1 MRIGYIGLGKLGLP
15 CALASESKGHTVF
28 GIDPSQLTKEI
39 IENKKLA
46 YLEEGAQELLNKSN
60 ICLVSYEYIVKNADI
75 IFVAVQTPHDPRFEG
90 ITPITDERC
99 DFNYSFLCSAIDN
112 LCIEI
117 KKHDIIKTVVVIS
130 TVLPGTMKKY
140 VRPILEKNNVEKKI
154 NLVYNP
160 YFIAMGTTIENYLFP
175 EFTLLGTDTNGT
187 AEKVKNFYKTIHP
200 KPVFTTTVENAE
212 LIKVTYNTFIG
223 MKIAFAN
230 TVMEICHKIPNTDC
244 DSIIDALSIADDR
257 IISPKY
263 LRGGMGDGGGCHP
276 RDNIALSWLAR
287 ELKLSHDFFNDIMI
301 SRQNQTKWLVDLI
314 KEQMKGNNL
323 PVYLLGIAYKPNTN
337 ISIGSPAK
345 LLSFYLNE
353 DNIIHKLF
361 DPYVNKEEEPNEAA
375 IYFVSTRHQFWKTFN
390 FPLGSIVIDP
400 FRYLEK
406 NESIKNYI
414 AIGGEK

>member
-1 MRIGYIGLGKLGLP
+1 
-15 CALASESKGHTVF
+15 
-28 GIDPSQLTKEI
+28 
-39 IENKKLA
+39 
-46 YLEEGAQELLNKSN
+46 
-60 ICLVSYEYIVKNADI
+60 
-75 IFVAVQTPHDPRFEG
+75 
-90 ITPITDERC
+90 
-99 DFNYSFLCSAIDN
+99 
-112 LCIEI
+112 
-117 KKHDIIKTVVVIS
+117 
-130 TVLPGTMKKY
+130 
-140 VRPILEKNNVEKKI
+140 
-154 NLVYNP
+154 
-160 YFIAMGTTIENYLFP
+160 
-175 EFTLLGTDTNGT
+175 
-187 AEKVKNFYKTIHP
+187 
-200 KPVFTTTVENAE
+200 
-212 LIKVTYNTFIG
+212 
-223 MKIAFAN
+223 
-230 TVMEICHKIPNTDC
+230 
-244 DSIIDALSIADDR
+244 
-257 IISPKY
+257 
-263 LRGGMGDGGGCHP
+263 MGDGGGCHP

-400 FRYLEK
+400 FRYLEN